1 MQNLISKY
9 FFKIFLKIKKNHYL
23 RTLERWSSSNLKS
36 SLFFLSFDFET
47 QRDVDVI
54 ERLTDKLKLINI
66 KPFYAVPAELIE
78 KNFKLFKNISN
89 ECTIIN
95 HGYKIHTKYNEKIK
109 KNFSTFSYSNLSNSE
124 IKNDI
129 IRANNVLNELPNQKK
144 EFFRTPHFGEFCESN
159 SMFLIYEIISELNY
173 KVSSSTTPIFSIL
186 NSPVYKSK
194 NITEIPSSAYLDKPL
209 QIIDSWGIHSD
220 ENLTYEK
227 LFNEIDIYRSIMER
241 KNFFLNLYF
250 DPTDII
256 NNDIFFK
263 KIENLSVFQIMKA
276 DDIYEKKT

>member
-1 MQNLISKY
+1 
-9 FFKIFLKIKKNHYL
+9 
-23 RTLERWSSSNLKS
+23 
-36 SLFFLSFDFET
+36 
-47 QRDVDVI
+47 
-54 ERLTDKLKLINI
+54 
-66 KPFYAVPAELIE
+66 
-78 KNFKLFKNISN
+78 
-89 ECTIIN
+89 
-95 HGYKIHTKYNEKIK
+95 
-109 KNFSTFSYSNLSNSE
+109 
-124 IKNDI
+124 
-129 IRANNVLNELPNQKK
+129 
-144 EFFRTPHFGEFCESN
+144 
-159 SMFLIYEIISELNY
+159 MFLIYEIISELNY

-263 KIENLSVFQIMKA
+263 KIENLAVFQIMKA